1 MIFRRVLFLLIPF
14 AGLIG
19 LGRAEEP
26 RPYVRLEA
34 SGDGTQ
40 ALQTAWRRFDPPQ
53 DSGKPTV
60 WLIAVTHLGEKAY
73 YEKTQRKLDGI
84 ELVLFE
90 GIGFDANA
98 TANAK
103 KRTSSVSNLQTTL
116 ADSLGLVFQLDAI
129 RYDRLN
135 FRNSDLGVAE
145 LQAKLGGSDHK
156 SKPGK
161 KAVDPEV
168 RAFVKMIEGDS
179 FALTLFQGILK
190 LFQGNPQFR
199 AMARLVIIETIAATE
214 GDVSKLAG
222 AASPGMRRLFKTLI
236 DDRNAVVLRDL
247 RHALQAKEPP
257 SSVAVFYGAGHMIDL
272 ELRLGKKMGYRP
284 TDETW
289 VTAFAVNPGKA
300 GLSAFETNLVRRLV
314 RAQLDKI
321 RKAAAPKKSGAGN
334 KKGRKAEPVRD

>member
-1 MIFRRVLFLLIPF
+1 MLIQRTLLPLALFF
-14 AGLIG
+14 GFVGL
-19 LGRAEEP
+19 RAEQP
-26 RPYVRLEA
+26 QSYVRMEA
-34 SGDGTQ
+34 AKDGSR
-40 ALQTAWRRFDPPQ
+40 ALQTAWRKLEPPQ
-53 DSGKPTV
+53 DSGKPVV
-60 WLIAVTHLGEKAY
+60 WLIGVCHVGEKSY
-73 YEKTQRKLDGI
+73 YQKTQRKLDAA

-90 GIGFDANA
+90 GIGFDGKVAEDRNQPES
-98 TANAK
+98 K
-103 KRTSSVSNLQTTL
+103 VSNLQTTL

-145 LQAKLGGSDHK
+145 LQAKLGGSNHK

-247 RHALQAKEPP
+247 RHAIKAKEPP
-257 SSVAVFYGAGHMIDL
+257 SSVAIFYGAGHMIDL

-284 TDETW
+284 TEETW

-314 RAQLDKI
+314 RVQLDKM

-334 KKGRKAEPVRD
+334 KKDRKAEPVRD